1 LGPTPLLFEARTEP
15 VFRAALCGDQEEK
28 MRVKRVRTGT
38 EVSMMAEEKSLNTK
52 IYELIKEH
60 WLKHAPPI
68 EFAFPEIKKLM
79 EDYII
84 PSIKGEISR
93 DAEIIYQNVALS
105 LNAMRIRMDSLVREM
120 RDMEE
125 KWTIKNCGKS
135 SGIGSKKSRTLRSK
149 PMKSRQG

>member
-1 LGPTPLLFEARTEP
+1 
-15 VFRAALCGDQEEK
+15 
-28 MRVKRVRTGT
+28 MRVRRVKTGT

-60 WLKHAPPI
+60 WSKHSPPV
-68 EFAFPEIKKLM
+68 EFAFPEMKKLM

-84 PSIKGEISR
+84 PSIKGEIAK
-93 DAEIIYQNVALS
+93 DAGIIYQNVGLS
-105 LNAMRIRMDSLVREM
+105 LSAMRKRMDSFEREL

-135 SGIGSKKSRTLRSK
+135 STIGSQKTRTL
-149 PMKSRQG
+149 P